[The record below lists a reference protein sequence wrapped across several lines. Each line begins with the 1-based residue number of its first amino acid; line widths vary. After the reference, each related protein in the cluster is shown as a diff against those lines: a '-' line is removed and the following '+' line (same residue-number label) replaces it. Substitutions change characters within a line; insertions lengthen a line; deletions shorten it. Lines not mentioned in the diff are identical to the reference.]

1 MNQILISEKLYV
13 TPEIIRKKK
22 LYKIEFFISIFLVVA
37 LFSYYIYAEY
47 DKKRN
52 EAKSHEILASLD
64 IGSDVA
70 EGTAIKFSES
80 STIVVLNSDD
90 PEDLVYTETVEETPV
105 EGGVGEET
113 EGSQDLVTGSTSYVE
128 TNAGSGLQEVIP
140 RNPTTTNSGQTYY
153 TIGIV
158 SIPKIRLEYPIL
170 NTATTELLK
179 IAPCY
184 FWGASPNEIGN
195 LCIAGHNYRNT
206 KFFSKVP
213 SLTNGDAIN
222 ITDLYGRTITYIVYD
237 NYVVSPNDRSCTSQ
251 LTNGKKEVTLITCTN
266 DSSNRVIVKAREQ
279 GT

>member
-13 TPEIIRKKK
+13 TPEILRKKR
-22 LYKIEFFISIFLVVA
+22 LYKIEFCISIFLGVV
-37 LFSYYIYAEY
+37 LFSYYLYADI
-47 DKKRN
+47 DKRRN
-52 EAKSHEILASLD
+52 EAKSSEILANLN

-70 EGTAIKFSES
+70 EGTTIKFSES
-80 STIVVLNSDD
+80 STIVVLNSEN
-90 PEDLVYTETVEETPV
+90 PEDLVYSETVEETPIAD
-105 EGGVGEET
+105 EQEDGN
-113 EGSQDLVTGSTSYVE
+113 SDLAQGSTSYVE
-128 TNAGSGLQEVIP
+128 TNASSGLQEVIP
-140 RNPTTTNSGQTYY
+140 RNVTMTNSGQTYY
-153 TIGIV
+153 TIGII
-158 SIPKIRLEYPIL
+158 SIPKINLEYPIL
-170 NTATTELLK
+170 STATTELLK
-179 IAPCY
+179 VAPCY

>member
-13 TPEIIRKKK
+13 TPEIRRKKR
-22 LYKIEFFISIFLVVA
+22 LYKIEFFISIFLVVV

-47 DKKRN
+47 DKSRN

-70 EGTAIKFSES
+70 EGTTIKFSES

-90 PEDLVYTETVEETPV
+90 PEDLVYSETVEETPIV
-105 EGGVGEET
+105 SEQT
-113 EGSQDLVTGSTSYVE
+113 ENDPDLVSGSTSYVE
-128 TNAGSGLQEVIP
+128 TNASSGLQEVIS
-140 RNPTTTNSGQTYY
+140 RNTTTTSSGQTYY
-153 TIGIV
+153 TIGII
-158 SIPKIRLEYPIL
+158 SIPKLRLEYPIL

-237 NYVVSPNDRSCTSQ
+237 NYVVSPNDRTCTSQ
-251 LTNGKKEVTLITCTN
+251 LTNGKKEITLITCTN
-266 DSSNRVIVKAREQ
+266 DSSNRVIIKAREQ

>member
-13 TPEIIRKKK
+13 TPEILRKKR
-22 LYKIEFFISIFLVVA
+22 LYKIEFFISIFLVVV
-37 LFSYYIYAEY
+37 LFSYYIYADI

-70 EGTAIKFSES
+70 EGTTIKFSES

-90 PEDLVYTETVEETPV
+90 PEDLVYSETVEETPV
-105 EGGVGEET
+105 GEE
-113 EGSQDLVTGSTSYVE
+113 QNDNNADLAQGSTSYVE
-128 TNAGSGLQEVIP
+128 TNASSGLQEVIP
-140 RNPTTTNSGQTYY
+140 RNVTTTNSGQTYY
-153 TIGIV
+153 TIGII
-158 SIPKIRLEYPIL
+158 SIPKINLEYPIL
-170 NTATTELLK
+170 STATTELLK
-179 IAPCY
+179 VAPCY

-237 NYVVSPNDRSCTSQ
+237 NYVVAPNDRACTSQ

-266 DSSNRVIVKAREQ
+266 DSSNRVIIKAREQ